1 MVPASRLTEQ
11 QLRDLA
17 ADSFDVLNWARRL
30 GMKRNQQVDE
40 LVRTFEVRLG
50 YRRPAVPK
58 TFNCPIW
65 PNCGCPDGTVD
76 PKCPGLEKVRPC

>member
-1 MVPASRLTEQ
+1 MVPSSRLSEQ

-30 GMKRNQQVDE
+30 GLKREQQVDE

-50 YRRPAVPK
+50 YRQPVRAADVDS
-58 TFNCPIW
+58 
-65 PNCGCPDGTVD
+65 DGSFERAYAEVAGD
-76 PKCPGLEKVRPC
+76 PVERPC